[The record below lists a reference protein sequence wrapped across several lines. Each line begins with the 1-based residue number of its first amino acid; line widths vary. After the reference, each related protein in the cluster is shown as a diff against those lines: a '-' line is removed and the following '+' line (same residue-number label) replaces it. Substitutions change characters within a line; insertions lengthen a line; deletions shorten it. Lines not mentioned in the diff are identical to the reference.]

1 MFVLSFVY
9 FCYTLTVPLDL
20 ESRNITDKRTLGE
33 IFYLISDEL
42 SDITI
47 LESFQILIQL
57 FFNALADFKLASS
70 EQTDNFLEA
79 FLMALPKALKEKLVL
94 YV

>member
-1 MFVLSFVY
+1 MMLAV
-9 FCYTLTVPLDL
+9 

-47 LESFQILIQL
+47 FESFQILIQI

-70 EQTDNFLEA
+70 EQADNFLEI